1 MKQRCMS
8 EEERSSANSD
18 WKKSRR
24 PSTVMMEV
32 VGQMGYKKRHWFDKM
47 ILDSGLSL
55 VHLTRKREGVELVKT
70 VHGS

>member
-1 MKQRCMS
+1 
-8 EEERSSANSD
+8 
-18 WKKSRR
+18 
-24 PSTVMMEV
+24 
-32 VGQMGYKKRHWFDKM
+32 M